1 MTTASEFHKLLIDR
15 VSDPAV
21 AGLSL
26 TGAYESLT
34 GPTVTPPAG
43 TIRQDGKVVG
53 IFTTAHGEQAATID
67 SWGSVASRCEALLA
81 ERFGDETLADYLNF
95 PLVTFVDEN
104 DQVITTS
111 VELSHRQADT
121 TWRLARDELRKV
133 GVDFDAIQQA
143 TRKKPDALLTGF
155 PTAIPF
161 GWWHSQTKR
170 SQKAADD
177 ANKKKRSGK
186 KNRSELEEGRDEYL
200 GYYVMNPADSR
211 SARLF
216 TAEFIAT
223 GVEERRRMAGKVD
236 ALFAAVD
243 AETTIRGNK
252 LSTVGLGSLPPTDLT
267 GKKKDRATPSDL
279 TYRTIES
286 HAFFSFTGL
295 RAFKFTQPEPARSLT
310 VSLTLLLYL
319 LHHQNLSL
327 RAGAE
332 LRLLEPGLEVRVERH
347 GAAPEP
353 LELPDIDELASL
365 VRELGAEAGWKKPE
379 TAHIM
384 GDSALGKIMTAIDG
398 SAES

>member
-1 MTTASEFHKLLIDR
+1 MTTASEFHSQLVDLA
-15 VSDPAV
+15 SDPAV

-26 TGAYESLT
+26 TGGYESLT
-34 GPTVTPPAG
+34 GSTVTPPAG
-43 TIRQDGKVVG
+43 TIRQDGRVVG
-53 IFTTAHGEQAATID
+53 IFITADGAQAATID
-67 SWGSVASRCEALLA
+67 SWGSVSSRCEALLA
-81 ERFGDETLADYLNF
+81 GRFGDGTLADYLNF
-95 PLVTFVDEN
+95 PLVTFVDES

-121 TWRLARDELRKV
+121 TWRLARDELRKA
-133 GVDFDAIQQA
+133 GVDFDGIQQA
-143 TRKKPDALLTGF
+143 TREKPDSLLIGF

-170 SQKAADD
+170 SQKAADK
-177 ANKKKRSGK
+177 ANKKSSSNGK
-186 KNRSELEEGRDEYL
+186 SNEIEKGRDEYL

-243 AETTIRGNK
+243 AETTIGGNK

-286 HAFFSFTGL
+286 HAFFSVSGL
-295 RAFKFTQPEPARSLT
+295 RAFKFNQPEPARSLT
-310 VSLTLLLYL
+310 MALTLLLYL

-353 LELPDIDELASL
+353 LELPDVNEIAAL

-379 TAHIM
+379 IVPIM
-384 GDSALGKIMTAIDG
+384 DDSALGKIIAAVDG
-398 SAES
+398 STES

>member
-1 MTTASEFHKLLIDR
+1 MTTASEFHSQLVDLA
-15 VSDPAV
+15 SDPAV

-26 TGAYESLT
+26 TGRYESLT

-43 TIRQDGKVVG
+43 TIRQDGRVVG
-53 IFTTAHGEQAATID
+53 IFTTADGEPAATID

-81 ERFGDETLADYLNF
+81 GRFRGQALADYLNF
-95 PLVTFVDEN
+95 PLVTFVDERGRLL
-104 DQVITTS
+104 TTS

-121 TWRLARDELRKV
+121 TWRLARDELRKA
-133 GVDFDAIQQA
+133 GVDFDGIQQA
-143 TRKKPDALLTGF
+143 TREKPDALLTGF
-155 PTAIPF
+155 PAAIPF

-170 SQKAADD
+170 SQKAADK
-177 ANKKKRSGK
+177 ANKKSSSDGK
-186 KNRSELEEGRDEYL
+186 GNEIEKGRDEYL

-243 AETTIRGNK
+243 AETRIGGNK
-252 LSTVGLGSLPPTDLT
+252 LSAVGLGSLPPTDLT
-267 GKKKDRATPSDL
+267 GKKKDRPTPSDL

-295 RAFKFTQPEPARSLT
+295 RTFRFKQPEPARSLT
-310 VSLTLLLYL
+310 VALTLLLYL

-332 LRLLEPGLEVRVERH
+332 LRLLEPGLEARVERH

-353 LELPDIDELASL
+353 LGLPDVDELAAL

-384 GDSALGKIMTAIDG
+384 DDSALGKIIIAIDG
-398 SAES
+398 STES

>member
-1 MTTASEFHKLLIDR
+1 MTTASEFHSQLVDLA
-15 VSDPAV
+15 SDPAV

-26 TGAYESLT
+26 TGGYESLT

-43 TIRQDGKVVG
+43 TIRQDGRVVG
-53 IFTTAHGEQAATID
+53 IFTTADGAQAATID
-67 SWGSVASRCEALLA
+67 SWGSVSSRCEALLA
-81 ERFGDETLADYLNF
+81 GRFGDGTLADYLNF
-95 PLVTFVDEN
+95 PLVTFVDES

-121 TWRLARDELRKV
+121 TWRLARDELRKA
-133 GVDFDAIQQA
+133 GVDFDGIQQA
-143 TRKKPDALLTGF
+143 TREKPDSLLIGF
-155 PTAIPF
+155 PTASPF

-170 SQKAADD
+170 SQKAADK
-177 ANKKKRSGK
+177 ANKKSSSNGK
-186 KNRSELEEGRDEYL
+186 SNEIEKGRDEYL

-243 AETTIRGNK
+243 AETKIGGNK

-267 GKKKDRATPSDL
+267 GKKKDRPTPSDL

-286 HAFFSFTGL
+286 HAFFSVSGL
-295 RAFKFTQPEPARSLT
+295 RAFKFNQPEPARSLT
-310 VSLTLLLYL
+310 MALTLLLYL

-353 LELPDIDELASL
+353 LELPDVNEIAAL

-379 TAHIM
+379 IVPIM
-384 GDSALGKIMTAIDG
+384 DDSALGKIIAAVDG
-398 SAES
+398 STES

>member
-1 MTTASEFHKLLIDR
+1 MTTASELHSQLVDLA
-15 VSDPAV
+15 SDPAV

-26 TGAYESLT
+26 TGRYESLT

-43 TIRQDGKVVG
+43 TIRQDGRVVG
-53 IFTTAHGEQAATID
+53 IFTTADGEPAATID

-81 ERFGDETLADYLNF
+81 GRFRGQALADYLNF
-95 PLVTFVDEN
+95 PLVTFVDERGRLL
-104 DQVITTS
+104 TTS

-121 TWRLARDELRKV
+121 TWRLARDELRKA
-133 GVDFDAIQQA
+133 GVDFDGIQQA
-143 TRKKPDALLTGF
+143 TREKPDSLLIGF

-170 SQKAADD
+170 SQKAADK
-177 ANKKKRSGK
+177 ANKKSSSNGK
-186 KNRSELEEGRDEYL
+186 SNEIEKGRDEYL

-243 AETTIRGNK
+243 AETKIGGNK

-267 GKKKDRATPSDL
+267 GKKKDRPTPSDL

-295 RAFKFTQPEPARSLT
+295 RTFRFKQPEPARSLT
-310 VSLTLLLYL
+310 VALTLLLYL

-353 LELPDIDELASL
+353 LELPDVNEIAAL

-384 GDSALGKIMTAIDG
+384 DDSALGKIIIAIDG
-398 SAES
+398 STES

>member
-1 MTTASEFHKLLIDR
+1 MTTASEFHSQLVDLA
-15 VSDPAV
+15 SDPAV

-26 TGAYESLT
+26 TGGYESLT

-43 TIRQDGKVVG
+43 TIRQDGRVVG
-53 IFTTAHGEQAATID
+53 IFTTADGAQAATID

-81 ERFGDETLADYLNF
+81 GRFGDGTLAEYLNF
-95 PLVTFVDEN
+95 PLVTFVDES

-121 TWRLARDELRKV
+121 TWRLARDELRKA
-133 GVDFDAIQQA
+133 GVDFDGIQQA
-143 TRKKPDALLTGF
+143 TREKPDSLLIGF

-170 SQKAADD
+170 SQKAADK
-177 ANKKKRSGK
+177 ANKKSSSNGK
-186 KNRSELEEGRDEYL
+186 SNEIEKGRDEYL

-243 AETTIRGNK
+243 AETKIGGNK

-267 GKKKDRATPSDL
+267 GKKKDRPTPSDL

-286 HAFFSFTGL
+286 HAFFSVSGL
-295 RAFKFTQPEPARSLT
+295 RAFKFNQPEPARSLT
-310 VSLTLLLYL
+310 MALTLLLYL

-353 LELPDIDELASL
+353 LELPDVNEIAAL

-379 TAHIM
+379 IVPIM
-384 GDSALGKIMTAIDG
+384 DDSALGKIIAAVDG
-398 SAES
+398 STES

>member
-1 MTTASEFHKLLIDR
+1 MTTASEFHSQLVDLA
-15 VSDPAV
+15 SDPAV

-26 TGAYESLT
+26 TGGYESLT

-43 TIRQDGKVVG
+43 TIRQDGRVVG
-53 IFTTAHGEQAATID
+53 IFTTADGAQAATID
-67 SWGSVASRCEALLA
+67 SWGSVSSRCEALLA
-81 ERFGDETLADYLNF
+81 GRFGDGTLADYLNF
-95 PLVTFVDEN
+95 PLVTFVDES

-121 TWRLARDELRKV
+121 TWRLARDELRKA
-133 GVDFDAIQQA
+133 GVDFDGIQQA
-143 TRKKPDALLTGF
+143 TREKPDSLLIGF

-170 SQKAADD
+170 SQKAADK
-177 ANKKKRSGK
+177 ANKKSSSDGK
-186 KNRSELEEGRDEYL
+186 GNEIEKGRDEYL

-243 AETTIRGNK
+243 AETKIGGNK

-267 GKKKDRATPSDL
+267 GKKKDRPTPSDL

-286 HAFFSFTGL
+286 HAFFSVSGL
-295 RAFKFTQPEPARSLT
+295 RAFKFNQPEPARSLT
-310 VSLTLLLYL
+310 MALTLLLYL

-353 LELPDIDELASL
+353 LELPDVNEIAAL

-379 TAHIM
+379 IVPIM
-384 GDSALGKIMTAIDG
+384 DDSALGKIIAAVDG
-398 SAES
+398 STES

>member
-1 MTTASEFHKLLIDR
+1 MTTASELHSQLVDLA
-15 VSDPAV
+15 SDPAV

-26 TGAYESLT
+26 TGRYESLT

-43 TIRQDGKVVG
+43 TIRQDGRVVG
-53 IFTTAHGEQAATID
+53 IFTTADGEPAATID

-81 ERFGDETLADYLNF
+81 GRFRGQALADYLNF
-95 PLVTFVDEN
+95 PLVTFIDERGRLL
-104 DQVITTS
+104 TTS

-121 TWRLARDELRKV
+121 TWRLARDELRKA
-133 GVDFDAIQQA
+133 GVDFDGIQQA
-143 TRKKPDALLTGF
+143 TREKPDALLTGF

-170 SQKAADD
+170 SQKAADK
-177 ANKKKRSGK
+177 ANKKSSSDGK
-186 KNRSELEEGRDEYL
+186 GNEIEKGRDEYL
-200 GYYVMNPADSR
+200 GYYVMNPAESR

-243 AETTIRGNK
+243 AETKIGGNK

-267 GKKKDRATPSDL
+267 GKKKDRPTPSDL

-295 RAFKFTQPEPARSLT
+295 RTFRFKQPEPARSLT
-310 VSLTLLLYL
+310 VALTLLLYL

-332 LRLLEPGLEVRVERH
+332 LRLLEPGLEARVARH

-353 LELPDIDELASL
+353 LGLPDVDELAAL

-379 TAHIM
+379 AAHIM
-384 GDSALGKIMTAIDG
+384 DDSALGKIIIAIDG
-398 SAES
+398 STES

>member
-1 MTTASEFHKLLIDR
+1 MTTASEFHSQLVDLA
-15 VSDPAV
+15 SDPAV

-26 TGAYESLT
+26 TGGYESLT
-34 GPTVTPPAG
+34 GSTVTPPAG
-43 TIRQDGKVVG
+43 TIRQDGRVVG
-53 IFTTAHGEQAATID
+53 IFITADGAQAATID
-67 SWGSVASRCEALLA
+67 SWGSVSSRCEALLA
-81 ERFGDETLADYLNF
+81 GRFGDGTLADYLNF
-95 PLVTFVDEN
+95 PLVTFVDES

-111 VELSHRQADT
+111 VELSHRKADT
-121 TWRLARDELRKV
+121 TWRLARDELRKA
-133 GVDFDAIQQA
+133 GVDFDGIQQA
-143 TRKKPDALLTGF
+143 TREKPDSLLIGF

-170 SQKAADD
+170 SQKAADK
-177 ANKKKRSGK
+177 ANKKSSSNGK
-186 KNRSELEEGRDEYL
+186 SNEIEKGRDEYL

-243 AETTIRGNK
+243 AETKIGGNK

-267 GKKKDRATPSDL
+267 GKKKDRPTPSDL

-286 HAFFSFTGL
+286 HAFFSVSGL
-295 RAFKFTQPEPARSLT
+295 RAFKFNQPEPARSLT
-310 VSLTLLLYL
+310 MALTLLLYL

-353 LELPDIDELASL
+353 LELPDVNEIAAL

-379 TAHIM
+379 IVPIM
-384 GDSALGKIMTAIDG
+384 DDSALGKIIAAVDG
-398 SAES
+398 STES

>member
-1 MTTASEFHKLLIDR
+1 MTTASEFHSQLVDLA
-15 VSDPAV
+15 SDPAV

-26 TGAYESLT
+26 TGGYESLA

-43 TIRQDGKVVG
+43 TIRQDGRVVG
-53 IFTTAHGEQAATID
+53 IFTTADGAQAATID
-67 SWGSVASRCEALLA
+67 SWGSVSSRCEALLA
-81 ERFGDETLADYLNF
+81 GRFGDGTLADYLNF
-95 PLVTFVDEN
+95 PLVTFVDES

-121 TWRLARDELRKV
+121 TWRLARDELRKA
-133 GVDFDAIQQA
+133 GVDFDGIQQA
-143 TRKKPDALLTGF
+143 TREKPDSLLIGF

-170 SQKAADD
+170 SQKAADK
-177 ANKKKRSGK
+177 ANKKSSSNGK
-186 KNRSELEEGRDEYL
+186 SNEIEKGRDEYL

-243 AETTIRGNK
+243 AETKIGGNK

-267 GKKKDRATPSDL
+267 GKKKDRPTPSDL

-286 HAFFSFTGL
+286 HAFFSVSGL
-295 RAFKFTQPEPARSLT
+295 RAFKFNQPEPARSLT
-310 VSLTLLLYL
+310 MALTLLLYL

-353 LELPDIDELASL
+353 LELPDVNEIAAL

-379 TAHIM
+379 IVPIM
-384 GDSALGKIMTAIDG
+384 DDSALGKIIAAVDG
-398 SAES
+398 STES

>member
-1 MTTASEFHKLLIDR
+1 MTTASEFHSQLVDLA
-15 VSDPAV
+15 SDPAV

-26 TGAYESLT
+26 TGGYESLT
-34 GPTVTPPAG
+34 GSTVTPPAG
-43 TIRQDGKVVG
+43 TIRQDGRVVG
-53 IFTTAHGEQAATID
+53 IFITADGAQAATID
-67 SWGSVASRCEALLA
+67 SWGSVSSRCEALLA
-81 ERFGDETLADYLNF
+81 GRFGDGTLADYLNF
-95 PLVTFVDEN
+95 PLVTFVDES

-121 TWRLARDELRKV
+121 TWRLARDELRKA
-133 GVDFDAIQQA
+133 GVDFDGIQQA
-143 TRKKPDALLTGF
+143 TREKPDSLLIGF

-170 SQKAADD
+170 SQKAADK
-177 ANKKKRSGK
+177 ANKKSSSNGK
-186 KNRSELEEGRDEYL
+186 SNEIEKGRDEYL

-243 AETTIRGNK
+243 AETKIGGNK

-267 GKKKDRATPSDL
+267 GKKKDRPTPSDL

-286 HAFFSFTGL
+286 HAFFSVSGL
-295 RAFKFTQPEPARSLT
+295 RAFKFNQPEPARSLT
-310 VSLTLLLYL
+310 MALTLLLYL
-319 LHHQNLSL
+319 LHHQTLSL

-353 LELPDIDELASL
+353 LELPDVNEIAAL

-379 TAHIM
+379 IVPIM
-384 GDSALGKIMTAIDG
+384 DDSALGKIIAAVDG
-398 SAES
+398 STES

>member
-1 MTTASEFHKLLIDR
+1 MTTASEFHSQLVDLA
-15 VSDPAV
+15 SDPAV

-26 TGAYESLT
+26 TGGYESLT
-34 GPTVTPPAG
+34 GSTVTPPAG
-43 TIRQDGKVVG
+43 TIRQDGRGVG
-53 IFTTAHGEQAATID
+53 IFITADGAQAATID
-67 SWGSVASRCEALLA
+67 SWGSVSSRCEALLA
-81 ERFGDETLADYLNF
+81 GRFGDGTLADYLNF
-95 PLVTFVDEN
+95 PLVTFVDES

-121 TWRLARDELRKV
+121 TWRLARDELRKA
-133 GVDFDAIQQA
+133 GVDFDGIQQA
-143 TRKKPDALLTGF
+143 TREKPDSLLIGF

-170 SQKAADD
+170 SQKAADK
-177 ANKKKRSGK
+177 ANKKSSSNGK
-186 KNRSELEEGRDEYL
+186 SNEIEKGRDEYL

-243 AETTIRGNK
+243 AETKIGGNK

-267 GKKKDRATPSDL
+267 GKKKDRPTPSDL

-286 HAFFSFTGL
+286 HAFFSVSGL
-295 RAFKFTQPEPARSLT
+295 RAFKFNQPEPARSLT
-310 VSLTLLLYL
+310 MALTLLLYL

-353 LELPDIDELASL
+353 LELPDVNEIAAL

-379 TAHIM
+379 IVPIM
-384 GDSALGKIMTAIDG
+384 DDSALGKIIAAVDG
-398 SAES
+398 STES

>member
-1 MTTASEFHKLLIDR
+1 MTTASEFHSQLVELA
-15 VSDPAV
+15 SDPAV

-26 TGAYESLT
+26 TGGYESLT

-43 TIRQDGKVVG
+43 TIRQDGRVVG
-53 IFTTAHGEQAATID
+53 IFITADGAQAATID
-67 SWGSVASRCEALLA
+67 SWGSVSSRCEALLA
-81 ERFGDETLADYLNF
+81 GRFGDGTLADYLNF
-95 PLVTFVDEN
+95 PLVTFVDES

-121 TWRLARDELRKV
+121 TWRLARDELRKA
-133 GVDFDAIQQA
+133 GVDFDGIQQA
-143 TRKKPDALLTGF
+143 TREKPDSLLIGF

-170 SQKAADD
+170 SQKAADK
-177 ANKKKRSGK
+177 ANKKSSSNGK
-186 KNRSELEEGRDEYL
+186 SNEIEKGRDEYL

-243 AETTIRGNK
+243 AETKIGGNK

-267 GKKKDRATPSDL
+267 GKKKDRPTPSDL

-286 HAFFSFTGL
+286 HAFFSVSGL
-295 RAFKFTQPEPARSLT
+295 RAFKFNQPEPARSLT
-310 VSLTLLLYL
+310 MALTLLLYL

-353 LELPDIDELASL
+353 LELPDVNEIAAL

-379 TAHIM
+379 IVPIM
-384 GDSALGKIMTAIDG
+384 DDSALGKIIAAVDG
-398 SAES
+398 STES

>member
-1 MTTASEFHKLLIDR
+1 MTTASEFHSQLVDLA
-15 VSDPAV
+15 SDPAV

-26 TGAYESLT
+26 TGGYESLT

-43 TIRQDGKVVG
+43 TIRQDGRVVG
-53 IFTTAHGEQAATID
+53 IFTTADGAQAATIA
-67 SWGSVASRCEALLA
+67 SWGSVSSRCEALLA
-81 ERFGDETLADYLNF
+81 GRFGDGTLADYLNF
-95 PLVTFVDEN
+95 PLVTFVDES

-121 TWRLARDELRKV
+121 TWRLARDELRKA
-133 GVDFDAIQQA
+133 GVDFDGIQQA
-143 TRKKPDALLTGF
+143 TREKPDSLLIGF

-170 SQKAADD
+170 SQKAADK
-177 ANKKKRSGK
+177 ANKKSSSNGK
-186 KNRSELEEGRDEYL
+186 SNEIEKGRDEYL

-243 AETTIRGNK
+243 AETKIGGNK

-267 GKKKDRATPSDL
+267 GKKKDRPTPSDL

-286 HAFFSFTGL
+286 HAFFSVSGL
-295 RAFKFTQPEPARSLT
+295 RAFKFNQPEPARSLT
-310 VSLTLLLYL
+310 MALTLLLYL

-353 LELPDIDELASL
+353 LELPDVNEIAAL

-379 TAHIM
+379 IVPIM
-384 GDSALGKIMTAIDG
+384 DDSALGKIIAAVDG
-398 SAES
+398 STES

>member
-1 MTTASEFHKLLIDR
+1 MTTASEFHSQLVDLA
-15 VSDPAV
+15 SDPAV

-26 TGAYESLT
+26 TGGYESLT

-43 TIRQDGKVVG
+43 TIRQDGRVVG
-53 IFTTAHGEQAATID
+53 IFITADGAQAATID
-67 SWGSVASRCEALLA
+67 SWGSVSSRCEALLA
-81 ERFGDETLADYLNF
+81 GRFGDGTLADYLNF
-95 PLVTFVDEN
+95 PLVTFVDES

-121 TWRLARDELRKV
+121 TWRLARDELRKA
-133 GVDFDAIQQA
+133 GVDFDGIQQA
-143 TRKKPDALLTGF
+143 TREKPDSLLIGF

-170 SQKAADD
+170 SQKAADK
-177 ANKKKRSGK
+177 ANKKSSSNGK
-186 KNRSELEEGRDEYL
+186 SNEIEKGRDEYL

-243 AETTIRGNK
+243 AETKIGGNK

-267 GKKKDRATPSDL
+267 GKKKDRPTPSDL

-295 RAFKFTQPEPARSLT
+295 RTFRFKQPEPARSLT
-310 VSLTLLLYL
+310 VALTLLLYL

-332 LRLLEPGLEVRVERH
+332 LRLLEPGLEARVERH

-353 LELPDIDELASL
+353 LGLPDVDELAAL

-384 GDSALGKIMTAIDG
+384 DDSALGKIIIAIDG
-398 SAES
+398 STES

>member
-1 MTTASEFHKLLIDR
+1 MTTASEFHSQLVDLA
-15 VSDPAV
+15 SDPAV

-26 TGAYESLT
+26 TGGYESLT
-34 GPTVTPPAG
+34 GSTVTPPAG
-43 TIRQDGKVVG
+43 TIRQDGRVVG
-53 IFTTAHGEQAATID
+53 IFITADGAQAATID
-67 SWGSVASRCEALLA
+67 SWGSVSSRCEALLA
-81 ERFGDETLADYLNF
+81 GRFGDGTLADYLNF
-95 PLVTFVDEN
+95 PRVTVVDES

-121 TWRLARDELRKV
+121 TWRLARDELRKA
-133 GVDFDAIQQA
+133 GVDFDGIQQA
-143 TRKKPDALLTGF
+143 TREKPDSLLIGF

-170 SQKAADD
+170 SQKAADK
-177 ANKKKRSGK
+177 ANKKSSSNGK
-186 KNRSELEEGRDEYL
+186 SNEIEKGRDEYL

-243 AETTIRGNK
+243 AETKIGGNK

-267 GKKKDRATPSDL
+267 GKKKDRPTPSDL

-286 HAFFSFTGL
+286 HAFFSVSGL
-295 RAFKFTQPEPARSLT
+295 RAFKFNQPEPARSLT
-310 VSLTLLLYL
+310 MALTLLLYL

-353 LELPDIDELASL
+353 LELPDVNEIAAL

-379 TAHIM
+379 IVPIM
-384 GDSALGKIMTAIDG
+384 DDSALGKIIAAVDG
-398 SAES
+398 STES

>member
-1 MTTASEFHKLLIDR
+1 MTTASEFHSQLVDLA
-15 VSDPAV
+15 SDPAV

-26 TGAYESLT
+26 TGGYESLT
-34 GPTVTPPAG
+34 GSTVTPPAG
-43 TIRQDGKVVG
+43 TIRQDGRGGG
-53 IFTTAHGEQAATID
+53 IFITAGGAPAAPLA
-67 SWGSVASRCEALLA
+67 SWGSGSSRCEALLA
-81 ERFGDETLADYLNF
+81 GRFGDGTLADYLNF
-95 PLVTFVDEN
+95 PLVTFVDES

-121 TWRLARDELRKV
+121 TWRLARDELRKA
-133 GVDFDAIQQA
+133 GVDFDGIQQA
-143 TRKKPDALLTGF
+143 TREKPDSLLIGF

-170 SQKAADD
+170 SQKAADK
-177 ANKKKRSGK
+177 ANKKSSSNGK
-186 KNRSELEEGRDEYL
+186 SNEIEKGRDEYL

-243 AETTIRGNK
+243 AETKIGGNK

-267 GKKKDRATPSDL
+267 GKKKDRPTPSDL

-286 HAFFSFTGL
+286 HAFFSVSGL
-295 RAFKFTQPEPARSLT
+295 RAFKFNQPEPARSLT
-310 VSLTLLLYL
+310 MALTLLLYL

-353 LELPDIDELASL
+353 LELPDVNEIAAL

-379 TAHIM
+379 IVPIM
-384 GDSALGKIMTAIDG
+384 DDSALGKIIAAVDG
-398 SAES
+398 STES

>member
-1 MTTASEFHKLLIDR
+1 MTTASEFHSQLVDLA
-15 VSDPAV
+15 SDPAV

-26 TGAYESLT
+26 TGGYESLT
-34 GPTVTPPAG
+34 GSTVTPPAG
-43 TIRQDGKVVG
+43 TIRQDGRGVG
-53 IFTTAHGEQAATID
+53 IFTTADGAQAATID
-67 SWGSVASRCEALLA
+67 SWGSVSSRCEALLA
-81 ERFGDETLADYLNF
+81 GRFGDGTLADYLNF
-95 PLVTFVDEN
+95 PLVTFVDES

-121 TWRLARDELRKV
+121 TWRLARDELRKA
-133 GVDFDAIQQA
+133 GVDFDGIQQA
-143 TRKKPDALLTGF
+143 TREKPDSLLIGF

-170 SQKAADD
+170 SQKAADK
-177 ANKKKRSGK
+177 ANKKSSSNGK
-186 KNRSELEEGRDEYL
+186 SNEIEKGRDEYL

-243 AETTIRGNK
+243 AETKIGGNK

-267 GKKKDRATPSDL
+267 GKKKDRPTPSDL

-286 HAFFSFTGL
+286 HAFFSVSGL
-295 RAFKFTQPEPARSLT
+295 RAFKFNQPEPARSLT
-310 VSLTLLLYL
+310 MALTLLLYL

-353 LELPDIDELASL
+353 LELPDVNEIAAL

-379 TAHIM
+379 IVPIM
-384 GDSALGKIMTAIDG
+384 DDSALGKIIAAVDG
-398 SAES
+398 STES

>member
-1 MTTASEFHKLLIDR
+1 MTTASEFHSQLVDLA
-15 VSDPAV
+15 SDPAV

-26 TGAYESLT
+26 TGGYESLT

-43 TIRQDGKVVG
+43 TIRQDGRVVG
-53 IFTTAHGEQAATID
+53 IFITADGAQAATID
-67 SWGSVASRCEALLA
+67 SWGSVSSRCEALLA
-81 ERFGDETLADYLNF
+81 GRFGDGTLADYLNF
-95 PLVTFVDEN
+95 PLVTFVDES

-121 TWRLARDELRKV
+121 TWRLARDELRKA
-133 GVDFDAIQQA
+133 GVDFDGIQQA
-143 TRKKPDALLTGF
+143 TREKPDSLLIGF

-170 SQKAADD
+170 SQKAADK
-177 ANKKKRSGK
+177 ANKKSSSNGK
-186 KNRSELEEGRDEYL
+186 SNEIEKGRDEYL

-243 AETTIRGNK
+243 AETKIGGNK

-267 GKKKDRATPSDL
+267 GKKKDRPTPSDL

-286 HAFFSFTGL
+286 HAFFSVSGL
-295 RAFKFTQPEPARSLT
+295 RAFTFNQPEPARSLT
-310 VSLTLLLYL
+310 MALTLLLYL

-353 LELPDIDELASL
+353 LELPDVNEIAAL

-379 TAHIM
+379 IVPIM
-384 GDSALGKIMTAIDG
+384 DDSALGKIIAAVDG
-398 SAES
+398 STES

>member
-1 MTTASEFHKLLIDR
+1 MTTASEFHSQLVDLA
-15 VSDPAV
+15 SDPAV

-26 TGAYESLT
+26 TGGYESLT
-34 GPTVTPPAG
+34 GSTVTPPAG
-43 TIRQDGKVVG
+43 TIRQDGRVVG
-53 IFTTAHGEQAATID
+53 IFITADGAQAATID
-67 SWGSVASRCEALLA
+67 SWGSVSSRCEALLA
-81 ERFGDETLADYLNF
+81 GRFGDGTLADYLNF
-95 PLVTFVDEN
+95 PLVTFVDES

-121 TWRLARDELRKV
+121 TWRLARDELRKA
-133 GVDFDAIQQA
+133 GVDFDGIQQA
-143 TRKKPDALLTGF
+143 TREKPDSLLIGF

-170 SQKAADD
+170 SQKAADK
-177 ANKKKRSGK
+177 ANKKSSSNGK
-186 KNRSELEEGRDEYL
+186 SNEIEKGRDEYL

-243 AETTIRGNK
+243 AETKIGGNK

-267 GKKKDRATPSDL
+267 GKKKDRPTPSDL

-286 HAFFSFTGL
+286 HAFFSVSGL
-295 RAFKFTQPEPARSLT
+295 RAFKFNQPEPARSLT
-310 VSLTLLLYL
+310 MALTLLLYL

-353 LELPDIDELASL
+353 LELPDVNEIAAL

-379 TAHIM
+379 IVPIM
-384 GDSALGKIMTAIDG
+384 DDSALGKIIAAVDG
-398 SAES
+398 STES

>member
-1 MTTASEFHKLLIDR
+1 MTTASEFHSQLVDLA
-15 VSDPAV
+15 SDPAV

-26 TGAYESLT
+26 TGGYESLT

-43 TIRQDGKVVG
+43 TIRQDGRVVG
-53 IFTTAHGEQAATID
+53 IFTTADGAQAATID
-67 SWGSVASRCEALLA
+67 SWGSVSSRCEALLA
-81 ERFGDETLADYLNF
+81 GRFGDGTLADYLNF
-95 PLVTFVDEN
+95 PLVTFVDES

-121 TWRLARDELRKV
+121 TWRLARDELRKA
-133 GVDFDAIQQA
+133 GVDFDGIQQA
-143 TRKKPDALLTGF
+143 TREKPDSLLIGF

-170 SQKAADD
+170 SQKAADK
-177 ANKKKRSGK
+177 ANKKSSSNGK
-186 KNRSELEEGRDEYL
+186 SNEIEKGRDEYL

-243 AETTIRGNK
+243 AETKIGGNK

-267 GKKKDRATPSDL
+267 GKKKDRPTPSDL

-286 HAFFSFTGL
+286 HAFFSVSGL
-295 RAFKFTQPEPARSLT
+295 RAFKFNQPEPARSLT
-310 VSLTLLLYL
+310 MALTLLLYL

-353 LELPDIDELASL
+353 LELPDVNEIAAL

-379 TAHIM
+379 IVPIM
-384 GDSALGKIMTAIDG
+384 DDSALGKIIAAVDG
-398 SAES
+398 STES

>member
-1 MTTASEFHKLLIDR
+1 MTTASELHSQLVDLA
-15 VSDPAV
+15 SDPAV

-26 TGAYESLT
+26 TGRYESLT

-43 TIRQDGKVVG
+43 TIRQDGRVVG
-53 IFTTAHGEQAATID
+53 IFTTADGEPAATID

-81 ERFGDETLADYLNF
+81 GRFRGQALADYLNF
-95 PLVTFVDEN
+95 PLVTFVDERGRLL
-104 DQVITTS
+104 TTS
-111 VELSHRQADT
+111 VELSHRQADA
-121 TWRLARDELRKV
+121 TWRLARNELREA
-133 GVDFDAIQQA
+133 GVAFDEIQRA
-143 TRKKPDALLTGF
+143 TRKHPDALVTGF

-170 SQKAADD
+170 SQKAADK
-177 ANKKKRSGK
+177 ANKKSSSDGK
-186 KNRSELEEGRDEYL
+186 GNEIEKGRDEYL

-243 AETTIRGNK
+243 AETKIGGNK

-267 GKKKDRATPSDL
+267 GKKKDRPTPSDL

-295 RAFKFTQPEPARSLT
+295 RTFRFKQPEPARSLT
-310 VSLTLLLYL
+310 VALTLLLYL

-332 LRLLEPGLEVRVERH
+332 LRLLEPGLEARVERH

-353 LELPDIDELASL
+353 LGLPDVDELAAL

-384 GDSALGKIMTAIDG
+384 DDSALGKIIIAIDG
-398 SAES
+398 STES

>member
-1 MTTASEFHKLLIDR
+1 MTTASEFHSQLVDLA
-15 VSDPAV
+15 SDPAV

-26 TGAYESLT
+26 TGGYESLT

-43 TIRQDGKVVG
+43 TIRQDGRVVG
-53 IFTTAHGEQAATID
+53 IFITADGAQAATID
-67 SWGSVASRCEALLA
+67 SWGSVSSRCEALLA
-81 ERFGDETLADYLNF
+81 GRFGDGTLADYLNF
-95 PLVTFVDEN
+95 PLVTFVDES

-121 TWRLARDELRKV
+121 TWRLARDELRKA
-133 GVDFDAIQQA
+133 GVDFDGIQQA
-143 TRKKPDALLTGF
+143 TREKPDSLLIGF

-170 SQKAADD
+170 SQKAADK
-177 ANKKKRSGK
+177 ANKKSSSNGK
-186 KNRSELEEGRDEYL
+186 SNEIEKGRDEYL

-243 AETTIRGNK
+243 AETKIGGNK

-267 GKKKDRATPSDL
+267 GKKKDRPTPSDL

-286 HAFFSFTGL
+286 HAFFSVSGL
-295 RAFKFTQPEPARSLT
+295 RAFKFNQPEPARSLT
-310 VSLTLLLYL
+310 MALTLLLYL

-353 LELPDIDELASL
+353 LELPDVNEIAAL

-384 GDSALGKIMTAIDG
+384 DDSALGKIIIAIDG
-398 SAES
+398 STES

>member
-1 MTTASEFHKLLIDR
+1 MTTASEFHSQLVDLA
-15 VSDPAV
+15 SDPAV

-26 TGAYESLT
+26 TGGYESLT
-34 GPTVTPPAG
+34 GSTVTPPAG
-43 TIRQDGKVVG
+43 TIRQDGRG
-53 IFTTAHGEQAATID
+53 GGNFNTAEGAQAATID
-67 SWGSVASRCEALLA
+67 SWGSVSSRCEALLA
-81 ERFGDETLADYLNF
+81 GRFGDGTLADYLNF
-95 PLVTFVDEN
+95 PLVTFVDES

-121 TWRLARDELRKV
+121 TWRLARDELRKA
-133 GVDFDAIQQA
+133 GVDFDGIQQA
-143 TRKKPDALLTGF
+143 TREKPDSLLIGF

-170 SQKAADD
+170 SQKAADK
-177 ANKKKRSGK
+177 ANKKSSSNGK
-186 KNRSELEEGRDEYL
+186 SNEIEKGRDEYL

-243 AETTIRGNK
+243 AETKIGGNK

-267 GKKKDRATPSDL
+267 GKKKDRPTPSDL

-286 HAFFSFTGL
+286 HAFFSVSGL
-295 RAFKFTQPEPARSLT
+295 RAFKFNQPEPARSLT
-310 VSLTLLLYL
+310 MALTLLLYL

-353 LELPDIDELASL
+353 LELPDVNEIAAL

-379 TAHIM
+379 IVPIM
-384 GDSALGKIMTAIDG
+384 DDSALGKIIAAVDG
-398 SAES
+398 STES

>member
-1 MTTASEFHKLLIDR
+1 MTTASEFHSQLVDLA
-15 VSDPAV
+15 SDPAV

-26 TGAYESLT
+26 TGGYESLT

-43 TIRQDGKVVG
+43 TIRQDGRVVG
-53 IFTTAHGEQAATID
+53 IFITADGAQAATID
-67 SWGSVASRCEALLA
+67 SWGSVSSRCEALLA
-81 ERFGDETLADYLNF
+81 GRFGDGTLADYLNF
-95 PLVTFVDEN
+95 PLVTFVDES

-121 TWRLARDELRKV
+121 TWRLARDELRKA
-133 GVDFDAIQQA
+133 GVDFDGIQQA
-143 TRKKPDALLTGF
+143 TREKPDSLLIGF

-170 SQKAADD
+170 SQKAADK
-177 ANKKKRSGK
+177 ANKKSSSNGK
-186 KNRSELEEGRDEYL
+186 SNEIEKGRDEYL

-243 AETTIRGNK
+243 AETKIGGNK
-252 LSTVGLGSLPPTDLT
+252 ISTVGLGSLPPTDLT
-267 GKKKDRATPSDL
+267 GKKKDRPTPSDL

-286 HAFFSFTGL
+286 HAFFSVSGL
-295 RAFKFTQPEPARSLT
+295 RAFKFNQPEPARSLT
-310 VSLTLLLYL
+310 MALTLLLYL

-353 LELPDIDELASL
+353 LELPDVNEIAAL

-379 TAHIM
+379 IVPIM
-384 GDSALGKIMTAIDG
+384 DDSALGKIIAAVDG
-398 SAES
+398 STES

>member
-1 MTTASEFHKLLIDR
+1 MTTASEFHSQLVDLA
-15 VSDPAV
+15 SDPAV

-26 TGAYESLT
+26 TGGYESLT
-34 GPTVTPPAG
+34 GSTVTPPAG
-43 TIRQDGKVVG
+43 TIRQDGRVFG
-53 IFTTAHGEQAATID
+53 IFITADGAQAATID
-67 SWGSVASRCEALLA
+67 SWGSVSSRCEALLA
-81 ERFGDETLADYLNF
+81 GRFGDGTLADYLNF
-95 PLVTFVDEN
+95 PLVTFVDES

-121 TWRLARDELRKV
+121 TWRLARDELRKA
-133 GVDFDAIQQA
+133 GVDFDGIQQA
-143 TRKKPDALLTGF
+143 TREKPDSLLIGF

-170 SQKAADD
+170 SQKAADK
-177 ANKKKRSGK
+177 ANKKSSSNGK
-186 KNRSELEEGRDEYL
+186 SNEIEKGRDEYL

-243 AETTIRGNK
+243 AETKIGGNK

-267 GKKKDRATPSDL
+267 GKKKDRPTPSDL

-286 HAFFSFTGL
+286 HAFFSVSGL
-295 RAFKFTQPEPARSLT
+295 RAFKFNQPEPARSLT
-310 VSLTLLLYL
+310 MALTLLLYL

-353 LELPDIDELASL
+353 LELPDVNEIAAL

-379 TAHIM
+379 IVPIM
-384 GDSALGKIMTAIDG
+384 DDSALGKIIAAVDG
-398 SAES
+398 STES

>member
-1 MTTASEFHKLLIDR
+1 MTTASEFHSQLVDLA
-15 VSDPAV
+15 SDPAV

-26 TGAYESLT
+26 TGGYESLT

-43 TIRQDGKVVG
+43 TIRQDGRGVG
-53 IFTTAHGEQAATID
+53 IFITADGAQAATID
-67 SWGSVASRCEALLA
+67 SWGSVSSRCEALLA
-81 ERFGDETLADYLNF
+81 GRFGDGTLADYLNF
-95 PLVTFVDEN
+95 PLVTFVDES

-121 TWRLARDELRKV
+121 TWRLARDELRKA
-133 GVDFDAIQQA
+133 GVDFDGIQQA
-143 TRKKPDALLTGF
+143 TREKPDSLLIGF

-170 SQKAADD
+170 SQKAADK
-177 ANKKKRSGK
+177 ANKKSSSNGK
-186 KNRSELEEGRDEYL
+186 SNEIEKGRDEYL

-243 AETTIRGNK
+243 AETKIGGNK

-267 GKKKDRATPSDL
+267 GKKKDRPTPSDL

-286 HAFFSFTGL
+286 HAFFSVSGL
-295 RAFKFTQPEPARSLT
+295 RAFKFNQPEPARSLT
-310 VSLTLLLYL
+310 MALTLLLYL

-353 LELPDIDELASL
+353 LELPDVNEIAAL

-379 TAHIM
+379 IVPIM
-384 GDSALGKIMTAIDG
+384 DDSALGKIIAAVDG
-398 SAES
+398 STES

>member
-1 MTTASEFHKLLIDR
+1 MTTASEFHSQLVDLA
-15 VSDPAV
+15 SDPAV

-26 TGAYESLT
+26 TGGYESLT

-43 TIRQDGKVVG
+43 TIRQDGRVVG
-53 IFTTAHGEQAATID
+53 IFTTADGAQAATID
-67 SWGSVASRCEALLA
+67 SWGSVSSRCEALLA
-81 ERFGDETLADYLNF
+81 GRFGDGTLADYLNF
-95 PLVTFVDEN
+95 PLVTFVDES

-121 TWRLARDELRKV
+121 TWRLARDELRKA
-133 GVDFDAIQQA
+133 GVDFDGIQQA
-143 TRKKPDALLTGF
+143 TREKPDSLLIGF

-170 SQKAADD
+170 SQKAADK
-177 ANKKKRSGK
+177 ANKKSSSNGK
-186 KNRSELEEGRDEYL
+186 SNEIEKGRDEYL

-243 AETTIRGNK
+243 AETKIGGNK

-267 GKKKDRATPSDL
+267 GKKKDRPTPSDL

-286 HAFFSFTGL
+286 HAFFSVSGL
-295 RAFKFTQPEPARSLT
+295 RAFKFSQPEPARSLT
-310 VSLTLLLYL
+310 MALTLLLYL

-353 LELPDIDELASL
+353 LELPDVNEIAAL

-379 TAHIM
+379 IVPIM
-384 GDSALGKIMTAIDG
+384 DDSALGKIIAAVDG
-398 SAES
+398 STES

>member
-1 MTTASEFHKLLIDR
+1 MTTASEFHSQLVDLA
-15 VSDPAV
+15 SDPAV

-26 TGAYESLT
+26 TGGYESLT

-43 TIRQDGKVVG
+43 TIRQDGRVVG
-53 IFTTAHGEQAATID
+53 IFITADGAQAATID
-67 SWGSVASRCEALLA
+67 SWGSVSSRCEALLA
-81 ERFGDETLADYLNF
+81 GRFGDGTLADYLNF
-95 PLVTFVDEN
+95 PLVTFVDES

-121 TWRLARDELRKV
+121 TWRLARDELRKA
-133 GVDFDAIQQA
+133 GVDFDGIQQA
-143 TRKKPDALLTGF
+143 TREKPDSLLIGF

-170 SQKAADD
+170 SQKAADK
-177 ANKKKRSGK
+177 ANKKSSSDGK
-186 KNRSELEEGRDEYL
+186 GNEIEKGRDEYL

-243 AETTIRGNK
+243 AETKIGGNK

-267 GKKKDRATPSDL
+267 GKKKDRPTPSDL

-286 HAFFSFTGL
+286 HAFFSVSGL
-295 RAFKFTQPEPARSLT
+295 RAFKFNQPEPARSLT
-310 VSLTLLLYL
+310 MALTLLLYL

-353 LELPDIDELASL
+353 LELPDVNEIAAL

-379 TAHIM
+379 IVPIM
-384 GDSALGKIMTAIDG
+384 DDSALGKIIAAVDG
-398 SAES
+398 STES

>member
-1 MTTASEFHKLLIDR
+1 MTTASELHSQLVDLA
-15 VSDPAV
+15 SDPAV

-26 TGAYESLT
+26 TGRYESLT

-43 TIRQDGKVVG
+43 TIRQDGRVVG
-53 IFTTAHGEQAATID
+53 IFTTADGEPAATID

-81 ERFGDETLADYLNF
+81 GRFRGQALADYLNF
-95 PLVTFVDEN
+95 PLVTFVDERGRLL
-104 DQVITTS
+104 TTS

-121 TWRLARDELRKV
+121 TWRLARDELRKA
-133 GVDFDAIQQA
+133 GVDFDGIQQA
-143 TRKKPDALLTGF
+143 TREKPDSLLIGF

-170 SQKAADD
+170 SQKAADK
-177 ANKKKRSGK
+177 ANKKSSSDGK
-186 KNRSELEEGRDEYL
+186 GNEIEKGRDEYL

-243 AETTIRGNK
+243 AETKIGGNK

-267 GKKKDRATPSDL
+267 GKKKDRPTPSDL

-295 RAFKFTQPEPARSLT
+295 RTFRFKQPEPARSLT
-310 VSLTLLLYL
+310 VALTLLLYL

-332 LRLLEPGLEVRVERH
+332 LRLLEPGLEARVERH

-353 LELPDIDELASL
+353 LGLPDVDELAAL

-384 GDSALGKIMTAIDG
+384 DDSALGKIIIAIDG
-398 SAES
+398 STES

>member
-1 MTTASEFHKLLIDR
+1 MTTASEFHSQLVDLA
-15 VSDPAV
+15 SDPAV

-26 TGAYESLT
+26 TGGYESLA

-43 TIRQDGKVVG
+43 TIRQDGRVVG
-53 IFTTAHGEQAATID
+53 IFITADGAQAATID
-67 SWGSVASRCEALLA
+67 SWGSVSSRCEALLA
-81 ERFGDETLADYLNF
+81 GRFGDGTLADYLNF
-95 PLVTFVDEN
+95 PLVTFVDES

-121 TWRLARDELRKV
+121 TWRLARDELRKA
-133 GVDFDAIQQA
+133 GVDFDGIQQA
-143 TRKKPDALLTGF
+143 TREKPDSLLIGF

-170 SQKAADD
+170 SQKAADK
-177 ANKKKRSGK
+177 ANKKSSSNGK
-186 KNRSELEEGRDEYL
+186 SNEIEKGRDEYL

-243 AETTIRGNK
+243 AETKIGGNK

-267 GKKKDRATPSDL
+267 GKKKDRPTPSDL

-286 HAFFSFTGL
+286 HAFFSVSGL
-295 RAFKFTQPEPARSLT
+295 RAFKFNQPEPARSLT
-310 VSLTLLLYL
+310 MALTLLLYL

-353 LELPDIDELASL
+353 LELPDVNEIAAL

-379 TAHIM
+379 IVPIM
-384 GDSALGKIMTAIDG
+384 DDSALGKIIAAVDG
-398 SAES
+398 STES

>member
-1 MTTASEFHKLLIDR
+1 MTTASEFHSQLVDLA
-15 VSDPAV
+15 SDPAV

-26 TGAYESLT
+26 TGGYESLT

-43 TIRQDGKVVG
+43 TIRQDGRVVG
-53 IFTTAHGEQAATID
+53 IFITADGAQAATID
-67 SWGSVASRCEALLA
+67 SWGSVSSRCEALLA
-81 ERFGDETLADYLNF
+81 GRFGDGTLADYLNF
-95 PLVTFVDEN
+95 PLVTFVDES

-121 TWRLARDELRKV
+121 TWRLARDELRKA
-133 GVDFDAIQQA
+133 GVDFDGIQQA
-143 TRKKPDALLTGF
+143 TREKPDSLLIGF

-170 SQKAADD
+170 SQKAADK
-177 ANKKKRSGK
+177 ANKKSSSNGK
-186 KNRSELEEGRDEYL
+186 SNEIEKGRDEYL

-243 AETTIRGNK
+243 AETKIGGNK

-267 GKKKDRATPSDL
+267 GKKKDRPTPSDL

-286 HAFFSFTGL
+286 HSFFSVSGL
-295 RAFKFTQPEPARSLT
+295 RAFKFNQPEPARSLT
-310 VSLTLLLYL
+310 MALTLLLYL

-353 LELPDIDELASL
+353 LELPDVNEIAAL

-379 TAHIM
+379 IVPIM
-384 GDSALGKIMTAIDG
+384 DDSALGKIIAAVDG
-398 SAES
+398 STES

>member
-1 MTTASEFHKLLIDR
+1 
-15 VSDPAV
+15 
-21 AGLSL
+21 
-26 TGAYESLT
+26 
-34 GPTVTPPAG
+34 
-43 TIRQDGKVVG
+43 
-53 IFTTAHGEQAATID
+53 
-67 SWGSVASRCEALLA
+67 
-81 ERFGDETLADYLNF
+81 LNF
-95 PLVTFVDEN
+95 PLVTFVDES

-111 VELSHRQADT
+111 VELSHRPADT
-121 TWRLARDELRKV
+121 TWRLARDELRKA
-133 GVDFDAIQQA
+133 GVDFDGIQQA
-143 TRKKPDALLTGF
+143 TREKPDSLLIGF

-170 SQKAADD
+170 SQKAADK
-177 ANKKKRSGK
+177 ANKKSSSNGK
-186 KNRSELEEGRDEYL
+186 SNEIEKGRDEYL

-243 AETTIRGNK
+243 AETKIGGNK

-267 GKKKDRATPSDL
+267 GKKKDRPTPSDL

-286 HAFFSFTGL
+286 HAFFSVSGL
-295 RAFKFTQPEPARSLT
+295 RAFKFNQPEPARSLT
-310 VSLTLLLYL
+310 MALTLLLYL

-353 LELPDIDELASL
+353 LELPDVNEIAAL

-379 TAHIM
+379 IVPIM
-384 GDSALGKIMTAIDG
+384 DDSALGKIIAAVDG
-398 SAES
+398 STES

>member
-1 MTTASEFHKLLIDR
+1 MTTASEFHSQLVDLA
-15 VSDPAV
+15 SDPAV

-26 TGAYESLT
+26 TGGYESLT

-43 TIRQDGKVVG
+43 TIRQDGRVVG
-53 IFTTAHGEQAATID
+53 IFITADGAQAATID
-67 SWGSVASRCEALLA
+67 SWGSVSSRCEALLA
-81 ERFGDETLADYLNF
+81 GRFGDGTLADYLNF
-95 PLVTFVDEN
+95 PLVTFVDES

-121 TWRLARDELRKV
+121 TWRLARDELRKA
-133 GVDFDAIQQA
+133 GVDFDGIQQA
-143 TRKKPDALLTGF
+143 TREKPDSLLIGF

-170 SQKAADD
+170 SQKAADK
-177 ANKKKRSGK
+177 ANKKSSSNGK
-186 KNRSELEEGRDEYL
+186 SNEIEKGRDEYL

-243 AETTIRGNK
+243 AETKIGGNK

-267 GKKKDRATPSDL
+267 GKKKDRPTPSDL

-295 RAFKFTQPEPARSLT
+295 RTFRFKQPEPARSLT
-310 VSLTLLLYL
+310 VALTLLLYL

-332 LRLLEPGLEVRVERH
+332 LRLLEPGLEVRVARH

-353 LELPDIDELASL
+353 LGLPDVDELAAL

-379 TAHIM
+379 AAHIM
-384 GDSALGKIMTAIDG
+384 DDSALGKIIIAIDG
-398 SAES
+398 STES